1 MSSVANKDGTQPL
14 KVAVTTGASV
24 AQLSSG
30 GQSSGS
36 LLAHQQVCKK
46 KKKSCLFWFVRQFS
60 GNLILLPV
68 SCFCFHTH
76 NRHSCKWLYN
86 AKCRCNCSK
95 KWPPNRRVNRP
106 TANPAPL
113 CLAACLS
120 ALLLFIFSLWSIL
133 FCFSS
138 LPDSLTTFARSQ

>member
-1 MSSVANKDGTQPL
+1 MELNLLRLQLQLVLAWLNCLPVD
-14 KVAVTTGASV
+14 KVQGPYWPISRYV
-24 AQLSSG
+24 
-30 GQSSGS
+30 
-36 LLAHQQVCKK
+36 K
-46 KKKSCLFWFVRQFS
+46 KKKSCLFLFVRQFS

-138 LPDSLTTFARSQ
+138 LPDSLTTFALSQ